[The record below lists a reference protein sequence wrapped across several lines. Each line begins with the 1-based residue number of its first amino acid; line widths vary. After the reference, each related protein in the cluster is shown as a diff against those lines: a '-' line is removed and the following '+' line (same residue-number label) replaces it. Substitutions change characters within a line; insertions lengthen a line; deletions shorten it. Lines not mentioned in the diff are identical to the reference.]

1 MPGTKVR
8 TENGP
13 RKARTEST
21 VHPRLVEGEQALVDC
36 LENLATCGHASWEAA
51 HALKPVRQAV
61 LSSALGVKGR
71 FKRCAIVGNSGNMLT
86 KEYGEYID
94 AHDVVV
100 RSTPGQ
106 WNPGFAL
113 GS

>member
-51 HALKPVRQAV
+51 HALKPVRQVV